1 MTNYLHKRPRP
12 WSIPESPKDILSNWA
27 LSLCVHT
34 DLSKQEARCPSSVH
48 SPCILTLHPLTATLL
63 SFKHLC
69 YICITC
75 VQSYQRIKAEENHLI
90 KETMGEI
97 GCLKPRFRNSS
108 SRNLNP
114 LSPKICVCAATQ
126 HSLFLGI
133 YIFFHCSAYSKHL
146 VKAELAPPFSQLKI
160 GPKYINK

>member
-12 WSIPESPKDILSNWA
+12 WSIPESLKDILSNWA

-48 SPCILTLHPLTATLL
+48 SPCTLTLHAFTATLL

-69 YICITC
+69 YICVTC

-114 LSPKICVCAATQ
+114 LSPRICVCAATQ

-146 VKAELAPPFSQLKI
+146 GRISASFQPIRKNTTQI
-160 GPKYINK
+160 Y